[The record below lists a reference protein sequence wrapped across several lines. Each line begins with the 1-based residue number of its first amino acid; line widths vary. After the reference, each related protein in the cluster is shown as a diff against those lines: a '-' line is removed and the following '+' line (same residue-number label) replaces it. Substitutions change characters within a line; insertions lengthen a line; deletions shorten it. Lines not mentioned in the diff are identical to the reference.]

1 MSKKKEEEL
10 QAIKD
15 VSRPAIDAISMKQP
29 KDQTDEEWLDVKAK
43 AKAEGRN
50 VSDAE
55 YETRYQALLKR
66 YNIKP
71 ENYETSSGGAATYYE
86 EGKKDSQSE
95 KQGKAPTEQK
105 KAPTEQ
111 KKAPTEQ
118 KKAPTEQK
126 KASSKPTKSK
136 TSTESNTAS
145 KGTKTPPPQYTGRAQ
160 TSKTG
165 SNIPPKNDGK
175 KPPKKDEKNP
185 PKNVDKT
192 PTISDSEQRS
202 YHKPAMEQIADNKPP
217 THMKHYRG
225 KDLSEVNP
233 ISTYIKNSAA
243 KGRQQM
249 EERSIKRRTDVSKY
263 SSQSTSK
270 ETKETKKKQGKV
282 LTGVT
287 NDDIRSGRSP
297 LTIQA
302 QQTKKKSPLDTILD
316 KEKKKKFKYKQ

>member
-15 VSRPAIDAISMKQP
+15 VSRPAIDAVSMKQP
-29 KDQTDEEWLDVKAK
+29 KDQTDEEWRGVKAK

-95 KQGKAPTEQK
+95 KQGKAPS
-105 KAPTEQ
+105 
-111 KKAPTEQ
+111 EQ

-136 TSTESNTAS
+136 TSTKSNTAS
-145 KGTKTPPPQYTGRAQ
+145 KGTKTPPPQSTGRAQ

-165 SNIPPKNDGK
+165 SNIPPKKGYPKGGYKEENQDVEGINGNAVKTMLYNDRVKLKSRNGRPAKESFKTNSLSIANLRNDYQQELIK
-175 KPPKKDEKNP
+175 KRKKEMQK
-185 PKNVDKT
+185 
-192 PTISDSEQRS
+192 
-202 YHKPAMEQIADNKPP
+202 
-217 THMKHYRG
+217 
-225 KDLSEVNP
+225 
-233 ISTYIKNSAA
+233 
-243 KGRQQM
+243 
-249 EERSIKRRTDVSKY
+249 
-263 SSQSTSK
+263 
-270 ETKETKKKQGKV
+270 
-282 LTGVT
+282 
-287 NDDIRSGRSP
+287 
-297 LTIQA
+297 
-302 QQTKKKSPLDTILD
+302 
-316 KEKKKKFKYKQ
+316 

>member
-15 VSRPAIDAISMKQP
+15 VSRPAIDAVSMKQP
-29 KDQTDEEWLDVKAK
+29 KDQTDEEWHGVKAK

-95 KQGKAPTEQK
+95 KQGKAPSEQKKAPTEQK

-136 TSTESNTAS
+136 TSTKSNTAS
-145 KGTKTPPPQYTGRAQ
+145 KGTKTPPPQSTGRAQ

-165 SNIPPKNDGK
+165 SNIPPKK
-175 KPPKKDEKNP
+175 EVKEPPKKGNKTHPVGGWKEENQDVNNINNSRAKTMLYNDRVKLKIQKER
-185 PKNVDKT
+185 PKSSSFTRAKTTVASLRNEYQQELIKKHKKEMAGLGTDK
-192 PTISDSEQRS
+192 PQ
-202 YHKPAMEQIADNKPP
+202 
-217 THMKHYRG
+217 
-225 KDLSEVNP
+225 V
-233 ISTYIKNSAA
+233 
-243 KGRQQM
+243 
-249 EERSIKRRTDVSKY
+249 
-263 SSQSTSK
+263 
-270 ETKETKKKQGKV
+270 KKQKSTESKKPQSKS
-282 LTGVT
+282 LSIASLR
-287 NDDIRSGRSP
+287 NEY
-297 LTIQA
+297 
-302 QQTKKKSPLDTILD
+302 QQELIKKHK
-316 KEKKKKFKYKQ
+316 KEMSK

>member
-15 VSRPAIDAISMKQP
+15 VSRPAIDAASMKQP
-29 KDQTDEEWLDVKAK
+29 KDQTDEEWQGVKAK

-86 EGKKDSQSE
+86 EGKKDTQSE
-95 KQGKAPTEQK
+95 KQGKAPS
-105 KAPTEQ
+105 EQ

-136 TSTESNTAS
+136 SSTKSNTAS
-145 KGTKTPPPQYTGRAQ
+145 KGTKTPPPQSTGSAQ

-165 SNIPPKNDGK
+165 SNIPPKK
-175 KPPKKDEKNP
+175 EVKEPPKKGNKTHPVGGWKEENQDVNNINNSRAKTMLYNDRVKLKIQKER
-185 PKNVDKT
+185 PKSSSFTRAKT
-192 PTISDSEQRS
+192 TVASLRNEYQQELIKK
-202 YHKPAMEQIADNKPP
+202 HKKEM
-217 THMKHYRG
+217 
-225 KDLSEVNP
+225 
-233 ISTYIKNSAA
+233 A
-243 KGRQQM
+243 K
-249 EERSIKRRTDVSKY
+249 
-263 SSQSTSK
+263 
-270 ETKETKKKQGKV
+270 
-282 LTGVT
+282 
-287 NDDIRSGRSP
+287 
-297 LTIQA
+297 
-302 QQTKKKSPLDTILD
+302 
-316 KEKKKKFKYKQ
+316 

>member
-15 VSRPAIDAISMKQP
+15 VSRPAIDAASMKQP
-29 KDQTDEEWLDVKAK
+29 KDQTDEEWQGVKAK

-95 KQGKAPTEQK
+95 KQGKAPS
-105 KAPTEQ
+105 
-111 KKAPTEQ
+111 EQ

-136 TSTESNTAS
+136 TSTKSNTAS
-145 KGTKTPPPQYTGRAQ
+145 KGTKTPPPQSTGRAQ

-165 SNIPPKNDGK
+165 SNIPPKKGYPKGGYKEENQDVEGINGNAVKTMLYNDRVKLKSRNGRPAK
-175 KPPKKDEKNP
+175 E
-185 PKNVDKT
+185 
-192 PTISDSEQRS
+192 SF
-202 YHKPAMEQIADNKPP
+202 KPAETTVASIRSEYQKNLTAKHKKEVADIRAGRAVK
-217 THMKHYRG
+217 
-225 KDLSEVNP
+225 
-233 ISTYIKNSAA
+233 STN
-243 KGRQQM
+243 
-249 EERSIKRRTDVSKY
+249 
-263 SSQSTSK
+263 
-270 ETKETKKKQGKV
+270 KKKVATEPTFKANSLSV
-282 LTGVT
+282 ANLR
-287 NDDIRSGRSP
+287 NDY
-297 LTIQA
+297 
-302 QQTKKKSPLDTILD
+302 QQELIKKRK
-316 KEKKKKFKYKQ
+316 KEMQK

>member
-15 VSRPAIDAISMKQP
+15 VSRPAIDAASMKQP
-29 KDQTDEEWLDVKAK
+29 KDQTDEEWHGVKAK

-95 KQGKAPTEQK
+95 KQGKAPS
-105 KAPTEQ
+105 EQ

-136 TSTESNTAS
+136 TSTKANTAS
-145 KGTKTPPPQYTGRAQ
+145 KSKKTPPPQSTGRPQ

-165 SNIPPKNDGK
+165 SNIPPEKEVK
-175 KPPKKDEKNP
+175 EAPKQES
-185 PKNVDKT
+185 T
-192 PTISDSEQRS
+192 PSKSERTN
-202 YHKPAMEQIADNKPP
+202 YPKPAMEHIADSKTPVSF
-217 THMKHYRG
+217 KY
-225 KDLSEVNP
+225 
-233 ISTYIKNSAA
+233 Y
-243 KGRQQM
+243 KGRDMSNIKPVSSFIKKSSEEGKGRM
-249 EERSIKRRTDVSKY
+249 EERSKMRRADIMKY
-263 SSQSTSK
+263 SPQSASDT
-270 ETKETKKKQGKV
+270 TKKKQGKTSTKTV
-282 LTGVT
+282 
-287 NDDIRSGRSP
+287 NADIGYERKP

-302 QQTKKKSPLDTILD
+302 PQTKNKSPLDTILE
-316 KEKKKKFKYKQ
+316 KEKKKFKYKQ